1 MDFSSTGFIMYCR
14 TCKEYMVI
22 KVDEKNPQIY
32 KCSRCQLELLP
43 VLDN

>member
-1 MDFSSTGFIMYCR
+1 MDFSSTGSIMYCR
-14 TCKEYMVI
+14 TCQKYMVMN
-22 KVDEKNPQIY
+22 VDEKNPKSY

>member
-1 MDFSSTGFIMYCR
+1 MDFSSTGSIMYCR

-22 KVDEKNPQIY
+22 NVDEKNPKNYQ
-32 KCSRCQLELLP
+32 CSRCEVELLP